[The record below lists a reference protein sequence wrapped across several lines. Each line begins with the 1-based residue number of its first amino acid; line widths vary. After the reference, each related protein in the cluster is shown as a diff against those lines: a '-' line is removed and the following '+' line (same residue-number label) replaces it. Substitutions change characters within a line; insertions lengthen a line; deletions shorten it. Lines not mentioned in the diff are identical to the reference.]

1 MVTGRTGIVG
11 GMTMTIP
18 KVVMTRRRTKT
29 EKIKRTRV
37 AGIWRRRMRGMMGVW
52 RMRSRRSMESMW

>member
-1 MVTGRTGIVG
+1 
-11 GMTMTIP
+11 MTIP

-37 AGIWRRRMRGMMGVW
+37 AGIWKRRMRGDDGG
-52 RMRSRRSMESMW
+52 MEDEE